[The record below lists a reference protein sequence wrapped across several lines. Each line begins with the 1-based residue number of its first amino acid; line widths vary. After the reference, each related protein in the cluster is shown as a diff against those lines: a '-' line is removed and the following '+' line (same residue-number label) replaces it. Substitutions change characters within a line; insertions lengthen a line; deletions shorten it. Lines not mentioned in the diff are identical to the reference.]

1 MKFEFTLAEINAI
14 MGALGNAPY
23 AQVHEL
29 VTKIRTQA
37 EPQLPTLSEQNATEN
52 SQANEAQ

>member
-1 MKFEFTLAEINAI
+1 MKLELTLAEINVI
-14 MGALGNAPY
+14 MSALGNAPY

-37 EPQLPTLSEQNATEN
+37 EPQLLTLSEQNETEN

>member
-1 MKFEFTLAEINAI
+1 MKLDLSIVEINLI

-29 VTKIRTQA
+29 VTKIRSQV
-37 EPQLPTLSEQNATEN
+37 EPQIQNMPIEQPIGQPTE
-52 SQANEAQ
+52 